1 MNKILILPLFAF
13 FLIFNGCTSPATRS
27 FNKGKAKFDQA
38 EYQPAIENFR
48 QALAKG
54 APAGPSNYYIAESF
68 RRSNRIQEAEP
79 HYKAAVEAKTTEEDA
94 YFWYAYALKST
105 GNYEA
110 AENQFEDYLKLGTNF
125 DYINRAK
132 NELENLKVLNEIVNK
147 KNFYE
152 IKNMEDLNSPEAEYS
167 PVIFDSKLYFT
178 TSRGAEK
185 MHMATGTGFT
195 EIYEY
200 VFDGV
205 TKTSGQAKR
214 LPDLINTIDA
224 HEATPT
230 FSKDGNTLIF
240 SRGNNGSKKGAQDVD
255 IYMTTKVNGAWTEP
269 VMLPISDPNA
279 WDSSPWLTENG
290 KTLFFS
296 SNREGGN
303 GGTDI
308 YKATL
313 DASGVWGNV
322 TNVGTPINT
331 RGNEQF
337 PYLSKDGRFFF
348 SSDGHPSLGALDVFT
363 VVKDEKGQFKIENIG
378 QPVNTSYDDFGIF
391 FVDSLN
397 GYVSSNRPGG
407 KGDDDIYT
415 FFNNIVYN
423 VHYYLDGLT
432 LYQDKITYPQEHILS
447 NATVK
452 IVNEQ
457 GDTVTTLVTDSLGK
471 FRYEVKPEVNYKLF
485 ASKEGYATEE
495 IHFSTVG
502 KTIPKSKLKPGEN
515 ELVMNVKIVLPKK
528 EKGITLVIDNIYY
541 DFDKAD
547 IRPDAEIELFKIV
560 EFMTNNT
567 DIKVELSSHT
577 DARGSAL
584 YNRRLAQRRADS
596 AVAYIIKKG
605 IAKARITAKG
615 YGEDK
620 PLTITMPDSTQL
632 IYTEAYINKLPTP
645 EEQEDAHQKNRRTEI
660 TITGITDPNI
670 KIKKKGEK

>member
-1 MNKILILPLFAF
+1 MNRILILPLFALF
-13 FLIFNGCTSPATRS
+13 IILNGCVSSATKS

-38 EYQPAIENFR
+38 EYQPAIENFK

-54 APAGPSNYYIAESF
+54 APAAPSNYYVAEAY

-79 HYKAAVEAKTTEEDA
+79 FYKAAIDGKTTEEEA

-110 AENQFEDYLKLGTNF
+110 SQNQFNDYLKVGTNF

-132 NELENLKVLNEIVNK
+132 NEIENLKVLNEIVNK

-152 IKNMEDLNSPEAEYS
+152 IQNMTDLNSADAEYS
-167 PVIFDSKLYFT
+167 PVMFDKKLYFT

-185 MHMATGTGFT
+185 MHLATGTGFT
-195 EIYEY
+195 DIYEY

-214 LPDLINTIDA
+214 LPDIINTIDA

-230 FSKDGNTLIF
+230 FSKDGNTMIF
-240 SRGNNGSKKGAQDVD
+240 SRGNTGSKKGGQDVD
-255 IYMTTKVNGAWTEP
+255 IFMTTKVNGEWTLP
-269 VMLPISDPNA
+269 VICPVSDPNA

-308 YKATL
+308 YKATM
-313 DASGVWGNV
+313 DASGVWGSV
-322 TNVGTPINT
+322 TNIGTPINT

-337 PYLSKDGRFFF
+337 PYMSKEGKFYF

-363 VVKDEKGQFKIENIG
+363 VIKAANGQFKIENVGRPI
-378 QPVNTSYDDFGIF
+378 NTSYDDFGIF
-391 FVDSLN
+391 YVDTLN

-423 VHYYLDGLT
+423 VHYIIDGLT
-432 LYQDKITYPQEHILS
+432 FFQDKITYPQEHILS
-447 NATVK
+447 NTTVK
-452 IVNEQ
+452 IINSK
-457 GDTVTTLVTDSLGK
+457 GDTLTTISSDSLGRFK
-471 FRYEVKPEVNYKLF
+471 FEVKAEENYKFL

-495 IHFSTVG
+495 VHFSTVG
-502 KTIPKSKLKPGEN
+502 KTVPKDKLKPGEN
-515 ELVMNVKIVLPKK
+515 DFVMAVKIVLPKK

-547 IRPDAEIELFKIV
+547 IRPDAAIELFKIV
-560 EFMTNNT
+560 EFMSNNT

-577 DARGSAL
+577 DVRGGVV

-605 IAKARITAKG
+605 VSKDRITAKG

-620 PLTITMPDSTQL
+620 PLTILKSDSSKVTL
-632 IYTEAYINKLPTP
+632 TEAYVNSLPTK
-645 EEQEDAHQKNRRTEI
+645 EEQEEAHQKNRRTEI
-660 TITGITDPNI
+660 TITGISDPNI
-670 KIKKKGEK
+670 KIKKKDE